1 MTSDTAEVALGAGS
15 EALAQLVRAAGGQTA
30 GSAAEVRLVDARAGC
45 QGVAA
50 EEASAAAARAALLA
64 IVTDEAGAL
73 AAYDAGAT
81 HVCMGEL
88 NAATL
93 ATALRFAGR
102 YARRMR
108 GTGRMR
114 RAGEAGDGAAECF
127 LTTLDPTAPVTIA
140 VVAMTRFDTVN
151 AAYGREAGDQLLRE
165 AAGRISAMLPPE
177 AVIQRD
183 NGARFIIALAEGDQ
197 AAGARI
203 AAIEAALGR
212 RFALG
217 REEASLGARIGVAHR
232 IAGEAADALILRTRE
247 ALALAVTGEG
257 AGIRVSPQPDAS
269 TGIDLAA
276 DLHRAMDRGEIDI
289 LFQPQVSVSSGAIV
303 GVEALARWEHPVHGV
318 LGASTLFAAAER
330 AGLGLPLSEHIQLL
344 ALQRAGAWT
353 DGLATMRVA
362 VNVTAADLAR
372 SDFVAHFLGLV
383 ARAAIDPARV
393 TAEVT
398 ESGFVTDLA
407 LAAER
412 LDQLRAA
419 GLRVAIDDFGTGYSS
434 LAYLKAL
441 PLDYLKIDRS
451 LTQDIAGGLRARV
464 VVRGIIAIAV
474 GLGLRTIA
482 EGVEDVIERD
492 LLAQEGCDLYQGFLC
507 AGPLDERALA
517 RLVERVNA

>member
-1 MTSDTAEVALGAGS
+1 
-15 EALAQLVRAAGGQTA
+15 
-30 GSAAEVRLVDARAGC
+30 
-45 QGVAA
+45 
-50 EEASAAAARAALLA
+50 
-64 IVTDEAGAL
+64 
-73 AAYDAGAT
+73 
-81 HVCMGEL
+81 MGEPT
-88 NAATL
+88 AATL

-102 YARRMR
+102 YARRLR
-108 GTGRMR
+108 GTERMR

-127 LTTLDPTAPVTIA
+127 VASRDPMASATIA

-151 AAYGREAGDQLLRE
+151 AAYGREAGDQLLHE
-165 AAGRISAMLPPE
+165 AAGRISAMLPPD
-177 AVIQRD
+177 AVIERD
-183 NGARFIIALAEGDQ
+183 GGARFIIALDEGEGT
-197 AAGARI
+197 AGARI

-217 REEASLGARIGVAHR
+217 GREASLGARIGVAHR
-232 IAGEAADALILRTRE
+232 SAGEGADSLILRARE
-247 ALALAVTGEG
+247 ALALAVSGEG
-257 AGIRVSPQPDAS
+257 AGVRVSPQPDAGA
-269 TGIDLAA
+269 GIDLAA

-289 LFQPQVSVSSGAIV
+289 LFQPQVALSGGAIV

-344 ALQRAGAWT
+344 ALQRAAAWT
-353 DGLATMRVA
+353 GGMAAMRVA

-383 ARAAIDPARV
+383 ARAAIAPARV

-412 LDQLRAA
+412 LDQLRTA
-419 GLRVAIDDFGTGYSS
+419 GLRIAIDDFGTGYSS

-451 LTQDIAGGLRARV
+451 LTQDIAGGPRARV

-474 GLGLRTIA
+474 GLGLQTIA

-492 LLAQEGCDLYQGFLC
+492 LLAHEGCDLYQGFLC